1 MREKYQRPFKVVMRA
16 IQGKNLVVAL
26 KMIGN
31 EMTERVRKIKK
42 REREKETENIKN
54 KFPAGRGKGRIFEWP
69 I

>member
-42 REREKETENIKN
+42 RERERDRKY
-54 KFPAGRGKGRIFEWP
+54 
-69 I
+69 